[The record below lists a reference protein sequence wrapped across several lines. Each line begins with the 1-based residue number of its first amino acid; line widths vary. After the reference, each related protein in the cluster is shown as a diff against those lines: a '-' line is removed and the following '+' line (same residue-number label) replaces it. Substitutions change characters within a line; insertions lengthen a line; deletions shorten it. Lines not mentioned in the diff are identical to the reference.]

1 MKIYYSVHFVFTG
14 DVCVNITTFL
24 EMKKCCV
31 QMDEITLTIKEQLDL
46 IQPVVT
52 FIQATF
58 SPITFWGIAETSFLA
73 IMPQISTIS

>member
-1 MKIYYSVHFVFTG
+1 
-14 DVCVNITTFL
+14 
-24 EMKKCCV
+24 
-31 QMDEITLTIKEQLDL
+31 MDEITLTIKEQLDL